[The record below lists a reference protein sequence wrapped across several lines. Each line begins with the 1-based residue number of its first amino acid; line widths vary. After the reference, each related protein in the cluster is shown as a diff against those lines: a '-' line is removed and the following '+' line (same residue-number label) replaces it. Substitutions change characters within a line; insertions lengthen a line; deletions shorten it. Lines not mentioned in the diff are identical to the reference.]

1 MKKTALFCLVLMT
14 CLSWAGFAA
23 AAQPSGSSVSVY
35 GRMLTD
41 FGWWNRDKELTNNQ
55 TDDVTSAFVNV
66 PGHSY
71 LRAVWAS
78 KDKSAGGLVEMG
90 LKSLQ
95 PAASVSLRYAYGW
108 WKMGN
113 LKILAGRTDNWFGIL
128 AYHARQYLGL
138 NEGSHAYLWGWGQ
151 LWPDRVAQL
160 QFTYETQTWGVQF
173 ALEDP
178 RDKTAAAD
186 VDPYVTLPRLSLTAR
201 FKSGG
206 FMTHP
211 GISYVRHSYEDGG
224 NSSEQEYD
232 TWAVILPL
240 RYDIGALSL
249 RLSAH
254 YGINFYQEYP
264 FFPDIAAPVTKQGGD
279 LEDTEIL
286 GGFFTVE
293 YKIAA
298 STALIGAVGYERF
311 QNDAWKQ
318 QGYEDD
324 TSHRL
329 ALVAALHIDI
339 NSFFSLH
346 PEFGWYD
353 HGDDPLTGKSQGKEW
368 MLGMQFSWI
377 F

>member
-1 MKKTALFCLVLMT
+1 
-14 CLSWAGFAA
+14 
-23 AAQPSGSSVSVY
+23 
-35 GRMLTD
+35 MLTD
-41 FGWWNRDKELTNNQ
+41 IGWWNRGKELTNNQ
-55 TDDVTSAFVNV
+55 NDDVTSAFVNV

-71 LRAVWAS
+71 LRAVWTS
-78 KDKSAGGLVEMG
+78 RDKSAGGLVEMG

-108 WKMGN
+108 WKTGN
-113 LKILAGRTDNWFGIL
+113 LKLLAGRTDNWFGIL

-138 NEGSHAYLWGWGQ
+138 NENGHAYLWGWGQ
-151 LWPDRVAQL
+151 LWPDRVAQV
-160 QFTYETQTWGVQF
+160 QFTYESQSWGIQF
-173 ALEDP
+173 AMEDP
-178 RDKTAAAD
+178 HDKTSASGTD
-186 VDPYVTLPRLSLTAR
+186 FYTNLPRLSLTAR

-211 GISYVRHSYEDGG
+211 GISYVRHSFEGASAG
-224 NSSEQEYD
+224 VEREFD

-240 RYDIGALSL
+240 RYDIGSFSM

-264 FFPDIAAPVTKQGGD
+264 FFPALAGPVNKPDGS
-279 LEDTEIL
+279 LEDTEVL
-286 GGFFTVE
+286 GGFFTME
-293 YKIAA
+293 YKLGK
-298 STALIGAVGYERF
+298 TALIGAVGYERF

-318 QGYEDD
+318 LGYKDD
-324 TSHRL
+324 TSQRL
-329 ALVAALHIDI
+329 ALVAALHIEL
-339 NSFFSLH
+339 NPFFSLH

-353 HGDDPLTGKSQGKEW
+353 YGDNPETGEAQGKEW